1 MILARRTPYYEHW
14 NCSMCKGKTK
24 YLYRHLQKIQGLD
37 KVKSIR
43 MAIGSTRE
51 ELDFSYTSQT
61 CDVDK
66 IIPDEHNNELQDDNM
81 GQQLEVS
88 DSQSPNEEQQ
98 AEHMETDFNWQENNI
113 EAVSVMTV
121 SDDELS
127 EDTNIGRSETY
138 VQKIITSMRKRT
150 HYVIG
155 ERTGSTFD
163 VLCTFLKSEDT
174 EKVDSKIDQN
184 IILKS
189 VDTELGEF
197 VQPESNMDKN
207 FETNKTDEQEEQKTS
222 EAIGG
227 ARPRKYT
234 DKGKEFSEEQI
245 TKSYDGLKRLSEKII
260 RLIKTVLQGVAEE
273 IPLADASSTI
283 QENIRLTNLSK

>member
-1 MILARRTPYYEHW
+1 MKKQPLIMNIGIVACT
-14 NCSMCKGKTK
+14 KGRQK
-24 YLYRHLQKIQGLD
+24 YLYRYLQKIQGLD

-43 MAIGSTRE
+43 MAIGSTRSEKNEQPSYHEDIREDDIIFDLIE
-51 ELDFSYTSQT
+51 ELDFSDTSQT

-66 IIPDEHNNELQDDNM
+66 IIPDENNNELQDDNM
-81 GQQLEVS
+81 GQQLDKIENGNGECVKETTTR
-88 DSQSPNEEQQ
+88 PNKKQEQRV
-98 AEHMETDFNWQENNI
+98 TN
-113 EAVSVMTV
+113 
-121 SDDELS
+121 S
-127 EDTNIGRSETY
+127 EDT
-138 VQKIITSMRKRT
+138 
-150 HYVIG
+150 
-155 ERTGSTFD
+155 D
-163 VLCTFLKSEDT
+163 
-174 EKVDSKIDQN
+174 KVDSKIDQN

-260 RLIKTVLQGVAEE
+260 RLMKMVLQGVAEE